1 MPFSAFLKS
10 LVCLSK
16 ASQSSSGVV
25 ARETL
30 LTTCDELV
38 PLYPWI
44 SAVNT
49 DSMSSAASAFFPF
62 RKAADSCFHGL
73 DYVLKDFGG
82 SVDSETQPWV
92 LQSSSSVLTDPKG
105 ESRVVIFVYEG
116 CNSIW

>member
-1 MPFSAFLKS
+1 M
-10 LVCLSK
+10 
-16 ASQSSSGVV
+16 V

-49 DSMSSAASAFFPF
+49 DSISPSASALALSPF
-62 RKAADSCFHGL
+62 GKLLILCFHGL
-73 DYVLKDFGG
+73 DCVLKDFGG
-82 SVDSETQPWV
+82 SIDSETQPWV

-105 ESRVVIFVYEG
+105 GSREL
-116 CNSIW
+116 

>member
-1 MPFSAFLKS
+1 M
-10 LVCLSK
+10 
-16 ASQSSSGVV
+16 V

-44 SAVNT
+44 SSVNT
-49 DSMSSAASAFFPF
+49 DSMSSAASALHWRFPF
-62 RKAADSCFHGL
+62 RKGADSCFHGL

-92 LQSSSSVLTDPKG
+92 LLQSSSSVLTDPKG
-105 ESRVVIFVYEG
+105 ESRKL
-116 CNSIW
+116 